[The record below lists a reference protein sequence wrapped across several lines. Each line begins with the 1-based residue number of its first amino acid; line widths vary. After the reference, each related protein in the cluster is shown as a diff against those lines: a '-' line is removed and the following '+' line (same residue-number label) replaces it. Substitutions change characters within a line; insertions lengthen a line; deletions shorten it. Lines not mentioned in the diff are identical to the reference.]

1 MNAQQ
6 AIRMRLYAPFALG
19 AVLFAVY
26 AGYWLWAKAQLGRA
40 TAQFV
45 VAQRE
50 RGVEFDYSRL
60 QINGFPYRLTMIFTK
75 PSAQFDTQ
83 WQWRGERLVIHILP
97 YNLNQLEVD
106 LSRGEHVITEPNG
119 NILRLHADRIFGRA
133 QVSRGRLVDLG
144 LEATN
149 LAISGKAGS
158 VRADSIISFAQINRD
173 YPGDIRL
180 ALAVRAGLW
189 KPLPGFVSFL
199 GPDVKNFQIGVEFK
213 QGAKADI
220 LQSLF
225 SPKTLR
231 LWADAGGI
239 TELKQMIVDW
249 APLRLHG
256 EGSVRIDD
264 LRRLTGRLSLKMED
278 VKPLFEAMSDADWAS
293 PDAGTALRSAAV
305 LSVITNGKLPVDVEL
320 DGGTVKWGRVN
331 LFAIPPIP

>member
-6 AIRMRLYAPFALG
+6 AIRMRLYAPFALA
-19 AVLFAVY
+19 AVLFAAY
-26 AGYWLWAKAQLGRA
+26 AGYWVWAKAQLSRA
-40 TAQFV
+40 AVQFV
-45 VAQRE
+45 AAQRL
-50 RGVEFDYSRL
+50 RGVDLDYSRL
-60 QINGFPYRLTMIFTK
+60 RISGFPYRLTMIFTE

-83 WQWRGERLVIHILP
+83 WRWRGERLVIHILP

-106 LSRGEHVITEPNG
+106 LSRGEHVITEPDG
-119 NILRLHADRIFGRA
+119 NILRLQGDRIFGRA
-133 QVSRGRLVDLG
+133 QVSAGRLVDLG

-189 KPLPGFVSFL
+189 KPLPGFVDFL

-213 QGAKADI
+213 QGAQADI

-249 APLRLHG
+249 APLRLRG
-256 EGSVRIDD
+256 EGSVRLDD
-264 LRRLTGRLSLKMED
+264 LRRLKGRLSLKMED
-278 VKPLFEAMSDADWAS
+278 VKPLFEAMSEAEWAS
-293 PDAGTALRSAAV
+293 PDAAKALRSAAL
-305 LSVITNGKLPVDVEL
+305 LSIITNGKLPVDVEL
-320 DGGTVKWGRVN
+320 DAGKVKWGRVN